1 MLRPAGVRSRWAYTM
16 DWLSVAVLGIIWAA
30 FLVPWPR
37 RGVASPK
44 RFPDLRMNVELQK
57 DATQKPGRWVLA
69 PKKGTRFVGPRE
81 RSRLRA
87 RERRRRIV
95 VVLLEAAGLTALIG
109 IFPPLRSMLFV
120 TGLLGLLLLSYL
132 GLVAWL
138 VAKGQLDSDG
148 PHDSALAP
156 STVVVL
162 PEVERHAVLEAE
174 QERLARVVNR

>member
-1 MLRPAGVRSRWAYTM
+1 M

-37 RGVASPK
+37 RGVASPG

-57 DATQKPGRWVLA
+57 DATHQPGRWVLA

-87 RERRRRIV
+87 QERRRRIV

-109 IFPPLRSMLFV
+109 IFPPLRAMLFL
-120 TGLLGLLLLSYL
+120 TGVLVVMLLSYL
-132 GLVAWL
+132 ALVAWL
-138 VAKGQLDSDG
+138 VSKGELGADAAEPSKPAGPVVTLAKPA
-148 PHDSALAP
+148 PHPAL
-156 STVVVL
+156 
-162 PEVERHAVLEAE
+162 EVE